1 MTLIGLGLVAAA
13 AGPALAANEPEA
25 EPASTTWALQPADAA
40 GPDGR
45 VSLRHVLDGGAG
57 ASDHVA
63 LTNFGERPATFAVYA
78 SDGTVTDDGLFDLL
92 PAGEE
97 ATGAGSW
104 ITVSPGEVASVRDG
118 GGVTVQVPAASTVTL
133 PVEIDVPSGATPGDH
148 PVGVVAELV
157 RGGERSIGVAS
168 RVGVRVHLRVAG
180 DVVAELVPQVLSA
193 SYRPSWNPFARGTLE
208 VEVEVANAGNV
219 RLGSR
224 TVVTTAGPWGAGRA
238 ERREEVRELLPGQ
251 SASVVLELPVVP
263 LFRAGGDVGV
273 EPVVVGEDDVDVR
286 LEPGTASFTA
296 WAVPWSQIALVLLI
310 VGSVVAGRVL
320 RRRAAVRV
328 QARID
333 AAVAEAT
340 ARPVGSR
347 GDEPSVE

>member
-1 MTLIGLGLVAAA
+1 MTLIGLGLAAA
-13 AGPALAANEPEA
+13 GAGPALAANESQA
-25 EPASTTWALQPADAA
+25 EPSSTTWALQPADAA

-45 VSLRHVLDGGAG
+45 VSLRHVLDEGAG

-97 ATGAGSW
+97 ATGAGTW
-104 ITVSPGEVASVRDG
+104 ITVSPGEVATVRDG

-133 PVEIDVPSGATPGDH
+133 PVEIDVPPGALPGDH
-148 PVGVVAELV
+148 PAGVVAELV
-157 RGGERSIGVAS
+157 RGGGPSIGVAS

-180 DVVAELVPQVLSA
+180 DVVAELVPEVLSA
-193 SYRPSWNPFARGTLE
+193 SYRPSWNPFARGT
-208 VEVEVANAGNV
+208 VEVEVGVENAGNV

-238 ERREEVRELLPGQ
+238 ERREEVREVLPGR
-251 SASVVLELPVVP
+251 SASVALELPVVP
-263 LFRAGGDVGV
+263 LFRVWGDVGV
-273 EPVVVGEDDVDVR
+273 DPVVVGEDDVEVR
-286 LEPGTASFTA
+286 LRPGTASFTV
-296 WAVPWSQIALVLLI
+296 WAVPWAQIALVLLV
-310 VGSVVAGRVL
+310 VGAVVAVRVL

-333 AAVAEAT
+333 AAVAQAT
-340 ARPVGSR
+340 GREVRSAGEESPV
-347 GDEPSVE
+347 E